1 MSNTAIL
8 KIMIKRDLVIQ
19 MRHWKEFLFRVAM
32 LPFILILIYGY
43 VLPKIGILSTTFPNQ
58 MFPGMVGMS
67 LLITGIHG
75 TAVPMA
81 LDFHQSREIEDRLQ
95 APVNVTYIALA
106 KMIVGV
112 IEAWVG
118 AFLVLPISLI
128 FMGSHLKFQ
137 MDVKQWLLFI
147 LIFLMAS
154 VTSATFGLLV
164 GTIIK
169 PMQIA
174 AMFPGLLMP
183 IIFTGAIFFSWDRLS
198 VVPVFKYLILINPL
212 VYINEA
218 LRSAFFGQS
227 SAMPLWASI
236 AGIIV
241 FSLGMGWIGIRRFK
255 KMTKK

>member
-1 MSNTAIL
+1 
-8 KIMIKRDLVIQ
+8 
-19 MRHWKEFLFRVAM
+19 
-32 LPFILILIYGY
+32 
-43 VLPKIGILSTTFPNQ
+43 
-58 MFPGMVGMS
+58 
-67 LLITGIHG
+67 
-75 TAVPMA
+75 
-81 LDFHQSREIEDRLQ
+81 
-95 APVNVTYIALA
+95 
-106 KMIVGV
+106 
-112 IEAWVG
+112 
-118 AFLVLPISLI
+118 
-128 FMGSHLKFQ
+128 
-137 MDVKQWLLFI
+137 
-147 LIFLMAS
+147 MAS

-227 SAMPLWASI
+227 SAIPLWASI
-236 AGIIV
+236 TGIIV